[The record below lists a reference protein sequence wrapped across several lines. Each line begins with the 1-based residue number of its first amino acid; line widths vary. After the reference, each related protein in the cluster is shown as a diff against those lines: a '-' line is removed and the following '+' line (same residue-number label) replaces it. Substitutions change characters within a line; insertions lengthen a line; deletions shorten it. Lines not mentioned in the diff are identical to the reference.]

1 MTRRGFKIFVSC
13 LLFSLTGFTVRAQ
26 FMQASVGVNGLTCSQ
41 CSRSV
46 EMQLRKLPF
55 VKEVSMDL
63 SRTEGI
69 IRFRDKQPVS
79 ISAIA
84 RAVKDA
90 GFSVRY
96 LEADIDPATVQL
108 SGKGCFQLNGDAY
121 YISQTSGM
129 AEGKVMRL
137 QFLGS
142 DYAPRN
148 AKKNYHFPEAGAC
161 KGKNTYYTIVRQP
174 GK

>member
-1 MTRRGFKIFVSC
+1 MTMRGFKIFVSC
-13 LLFSLTGFTVRAQ
+13 LLLNTTSFAAHAQ
-26 FMQASVGVNGLTCSQ
+26 FTQASVGVNGLTCSQ

-63 SRTEGI
+63 GRTEGT
-69 IRFRDKQPVS
+69 IRFRDKEPVN

-108 SGKGCFQLNGDAY
+108 SGKGCFQFNGDAY
-121 YISQTSGM
+121 YVSQPDGLTSG
-129 AEGKVMRL
+129 KVLRL
-137 QFLGS
+137 QFVGN
-142 DYAPRN
+142 DYAPRS
-148 AKKNYHFPEAGAC
+148 AQKGYRFPEAGAC
-161 KGKNTYYTIVRQP
+161 RGKNTYYTIARP
-174 GK
+174 RD